1 MHGIYGA
8 TCVVCHEQFFGQTI
22 GKFFLQDGHRTA
34 LIGTN
39 QIVNMTKIN
48 WLCGGTIE
56 CFVASQRN
64 YLHMKLKL
72 LLL

>member
-8 TCVVCHEQFFGQTI
+8 TCVVCHEQYFGQTI
-22 GKFFLQDGHRTA
+22 GKFFLRDGHRTA

-39 QIVNMTKIN
+39 QIVNMTRIN
-48 WLCGGTIE
+48 WLYGGTIE

-64 YLHMKLKL
+64 YLCMKLKL